1 MSARITAVSLTGLLA
16 LTLAIVTLMAAAST
30 AQAEERVCRGTIGG
44 ATVDNLRVPQGA
56 ACTLNGT
63 RVEGTIKVERNATLT
78 ASGVRVKG
86 NVQSEEFKTVRLV
99 NGSVVVGSVQ
109 LKNGLSGG
117 LASVNSSR
125 INGDLQFESNRARV
139 VTRGSTVLANL
150 QAVQNKGGVA
160 FTNNRISEN
169 LQCKENNPRPT
180 GGGNVAGDKEGQ
192 CAAL

>member
-117 LASVNSSR
+117 WRASTPAGSTATYNSSR
-125 INGDLQFESNRARV
+125 TAPG
-139 VTRGSTVLANL
+139 
-150 QAVQNKGGVA
+150 
-160 FTNNRISEN
+160 
-169 LQCKENNPRPT
+169 
-180 GGGNVAGDKEGQ
+180 
-192 CAAL
+192 